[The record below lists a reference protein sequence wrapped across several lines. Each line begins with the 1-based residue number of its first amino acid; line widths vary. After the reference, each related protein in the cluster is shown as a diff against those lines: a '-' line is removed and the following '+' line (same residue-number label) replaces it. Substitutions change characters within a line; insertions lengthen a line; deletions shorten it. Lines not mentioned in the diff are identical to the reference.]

1 MKITMTQI
9 PQVPVGKYGSS
20 NAAWFEVR
28 DQDETLR
35 GQLHVSQGGVEWKR
49 ANAKQGNWLS
59 WDTFVAK
66 LEEEP
71 MGKVQADPTG
81 KCWCGC
87 GAKTNPG
94 RFFVSPHDAKAYGCL
109 RKRFEGNHG
118 NDGLANILLTLGFD
132 DDNGVCPPPQKDQ

>member
-9 PQVPVGKYGSS
+9 PQAPVPVGNYGSS

-49 ANAKQGNWLS
+49 ANAKQGNWLP

-66 LEEEP
+66 LEE
-71 MGKVQADPTG
+71 
-81 KCWCGC
+81 
-87 GAKTNPG
+87 
-94 RFFVSPHDAKAYGCL
+94 
-109 RKRFEGNHG
+109 
-118 NDGLANILLTLGFD
+118 
-132 DDNGVCPPPQKDQ
+132 

>member
-9 PQVPVGKYGSS
+9 PQAPVRVGNHGSS

-49 ANAKQGNWLS
+49 ANAQQGNWLS

-66 LEEEP
+66 LEE
-71 MGKVQADPTG
+71 
-81 KCWCGC
+81 
-87 GAKTNPG
+87 
-94 RFFVSPHDAKAYGCL
+94 
-109 RKRFEGNHG
+109 
-118 NDGLANILLTLGFD
+118 
-132 DDNGVCPPPQKDQ
+132 